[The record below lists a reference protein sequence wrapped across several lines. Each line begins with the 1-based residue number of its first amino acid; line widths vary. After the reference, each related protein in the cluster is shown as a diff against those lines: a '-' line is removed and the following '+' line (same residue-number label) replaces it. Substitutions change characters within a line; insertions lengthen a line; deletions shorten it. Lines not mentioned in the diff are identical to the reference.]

1 MIKRIALTTQGET
14 LEVANFSFQTPEIE
28 PGELVVL
35 EGDAPIWAY
44 GIAFH
49 ELDRSSAGAIGVLD
63 PKLGGVVIVASY
75 NPKWKV
81 GDIVKKEEKMT
92 DPISQRAH
100 NITAKLYDSFGSYRG
115 TLFGLGIALKPSVE
129 GIVQAVLD
137 ILAWE
142 ELVISKNEITKEEK
156 NETR

>member
-81 GDIVKKEEKMT
+81 GDIVKKEEK
-92 DPISQRAH
+92 
-100 NITAKLYDSFGSYRG
+100 K
-115 TLFGLGIALKPSVE
+115 
-129 GIVQAVLD
+129 
-137 ILAWE
+137 
-142 ELVISKNEITKEEK
+142 
-156 NETR
+156 